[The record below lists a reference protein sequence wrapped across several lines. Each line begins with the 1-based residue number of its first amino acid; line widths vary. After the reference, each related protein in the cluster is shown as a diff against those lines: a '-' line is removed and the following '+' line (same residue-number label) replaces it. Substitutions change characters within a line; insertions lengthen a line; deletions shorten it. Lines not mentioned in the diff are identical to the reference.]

1 MSSAPC
7 NPSASSDGDG
17 LAAAVQRRSVQSQS
31 LPASRQIVS
40 VSRRPEWIAVALL
53 LLTVSGC
60 ALLQANA
67 KASRRAPQE
76 FSCGE
81 KCPPAR
87 P

>member
-1 MSSAPC
+1 MNSAPC
-7 NPSASSDGDG
+7 NPSESSNSDG

-60 ALLQANA
+60 AVLQASA
-67 KASRRAPQE
+67 KAPRHAPQE

-81 KCPPAR
+81 KCPPPR